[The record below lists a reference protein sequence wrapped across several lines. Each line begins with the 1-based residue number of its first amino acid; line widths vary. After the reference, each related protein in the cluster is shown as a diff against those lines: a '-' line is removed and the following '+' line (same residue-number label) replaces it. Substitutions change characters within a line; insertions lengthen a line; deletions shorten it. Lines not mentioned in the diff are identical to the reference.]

1 MADDWSDPDEAER
14 ELRRREGGEA
24 PGEAS
29 QAQAR
34 LSADTALAVR
44 DALER
49 LETDSMRLNSLLARF
64 ESARPD
70 APPTSPETATGKQ
83 LAQTEGRLAAEVGH
97 LMEHVRPVG
106 DALPDI
112 QALARTAAALPTAL
126 KHLKAAVDAL
136 TRAIGERTVH
146 MDRLTVEL
154 KDMVRGAELKLIHRF
169 DSAANGVRDTLEET
183 AAVVRK
189 RHRRSR
195 WFRAGLAGV
204 ALALLGA
211 GVWLQW
217 NYEPVPPQDAT
228 SGWRDYIWDK
238 FGDTIYNCII
248 EMRRTGSEIDCRLS
262 PPEPAS

>member
-1 MADDWSDPDEAER
+1 MADDWSDPERVER
-14 ELRRREGGEA
+14 ELRRRES
-24 PGEAS
+24 GEAS
-29 QAQAR
+29 GEAYQAEAR
-34 LSADTALAVR
+34 LFADTALAVR

-49 LETDSMRLNSLLARF
+49 LETDSVRLNRLLARL
-64 ESARPD
+64 ERARPD
-70 APPTSPETATGKQ
+70 APPTSPETATGKE

-112 QALARTAAALPTAL
+112 QELARTAAAMPTAF
-126 KHLKAAVDAL
+126 KHLEAAVDAL
-136 TRAIGERTVH
+136 LRASGERIVH

-154 KDMVRGAELKLIHRF
+154 KDMVRDVELKLIHRF
-169 DSAANGVRDTLEET
+169 DSEANGVRETLEKT

-217 NYEPVPPQDAT
+217 NYEPIPPQDAT

-262 PPEPAS
+262 PPEPTS